1 VPVTELATF
10 SAAPEARLAG
20 HPWLILAQW
29 NE

>member
-1 VPVTELATF
+1 VSVTERAHF

-20 HPWLILAQW
+20 HPWLVLAQW